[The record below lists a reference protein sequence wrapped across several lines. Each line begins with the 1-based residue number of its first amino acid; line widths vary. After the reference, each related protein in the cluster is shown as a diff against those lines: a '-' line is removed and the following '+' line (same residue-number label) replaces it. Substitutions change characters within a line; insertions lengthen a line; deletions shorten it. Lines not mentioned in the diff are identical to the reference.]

1 MDPRTHVVASYAP
14 AAQSSTATGP
24 WLVLKMQKAQMLGI
38 QGFSRMRALIRIQD
52 RPPKFAACSDVS
64 LPYSCHL
71 TQGNASC
78 TRTYSTLLACFL
90 HAVRSPPLF
99 PVLSASLCPHPA
111 WCAVHMTCS
120 LRFALAGVVLGL
132 GPIDS
137 LAAWTL
143 TDDPRLFGQR
153 TRLPDVSA
161 KAPL

>member
-1 MDPRTHVVASYAP
+1 MCLYRIRAISPKEMH
-14 AAQSSTATGP
+14 
-24 WLVLKMQKAQMLGI
+24 
-38 QGFSRMRALIRIQD
+38 RALGLIPR
-52 RPPKFAACSDVS
+52 S
-64 LPYSCHL
+64 LHV
-71 TQGNASC
+71 
-78 TRTYSTLLACFL
+78 FL

-99 PVLSASLCPHPA
+99 PLLSASLCPHPA